1 MRLRQTFFSLKGVL
15 ASISFLLLLSACH
28 LQTSSPLKIQ
38 AGKPLLLGLNDMTF
52 ILIPLDVTDSGAR
65 TLRIH
70 LRHTLLDMT
79 TSTDRN
85 FRLRG
90 KDTYTYILQH
100 ADKPFA
106 SVYPSAW
113 PVRWVN
119 HSLSHKDVVI
129 PAVHRKSFPLLFI
142 YRGRLSGTKHMTIH
156 LIYSYPQTATNDEIL
171 LDVPDG
177 SPAS

>member
-1 MRLRQTFFSLKGVL
+1 MKLQQTFISPRVFC
-15 ASISFLLLLSACH
+15 ASFFFLLFLSGCH

-38 AGKPLLLGLNDMTF
+38 PGKPILLSQNEMTF
-52 ILIPLDVTDSGAR
+52 IMIPLDVTDSGAS

-70 LRHTLLDMT
+70 LRHTILDLT

-129 PAVHRKSFPLLFI
+129 PAIHRKSFPLLFI
-142 YRGRLSGTKHMTIH
+142 YRGRLSGTKHLLLH

-171 LDVPDG
+171 LDVPAAST
-177 SPAS
+177 SP